1 LTLGCLHAQLQMT
14 TYQEDADGTNLAI
27 SIFNEVYCANW
38 KKHQELCIYPFTS
51 AIPVLVI
58 NN

>member
-1 LTLGCLHAQLQMT
+1 MT

-38 KKHQELCIYPFTS
+38 EKHQEVCIFLHVSDTG
-51 AIPVLVI
+51 I
-58 NN
+58 NDK